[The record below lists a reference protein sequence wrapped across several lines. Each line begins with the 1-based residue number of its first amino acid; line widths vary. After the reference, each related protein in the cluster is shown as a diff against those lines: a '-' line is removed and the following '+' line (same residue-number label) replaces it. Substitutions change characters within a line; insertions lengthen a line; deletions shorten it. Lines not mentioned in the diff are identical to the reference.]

1 MKYLPIIMSHG
12 RPDRVLTYDSL
23 RKQGY
28 EGPLCILIDNEDK
41 QAAGYHER
49 FGDMV
54 QVFDK
59 AELAAKTDVCDNF
72 PHRKAIVYARNAC
85 YNVAKKLGYRW
96 FIQLDDDYTRFGYV
110 FNHMWQYEGQKKI
123 CKDGS
128 LQSLFESCFKFLE
141 ASKVASIAW
150 AQGGD
155 FIGGGKQAGIWP
167 VIKAK
172 RKCMNSWFCDTE
184 KPLRFAGHM
193 NEDCSCYVQGGV
205 QGGVFL
211 QIQFLRIWQ
220 IATQAAKGGMS
231 DTYAENGTYLKS
243 FYTVMQAPSCTKV
256 HEMNTEHARL
266 HHFITYNNC
275 APKILPESCRKP

>member
-23 RKQGY
+23 REQGY
-28 EGPLCILIDNEDK
+28 DGPVCILIDNEDK
-41 QAAGYHER
+41 QAQGYYER

-59 AELAAKTDVCDNF
+59 AAWAAKTDVCDNF

-85 YNVAKKLGYRW
+85 YEVAKKLGYRW
-96 FIQLDDDYTRFGYV
+96 FIQFDDDYTNFAYTFDATWRFVDG
-110 FNHMWQYEGQKKI
+110 MRALSKKL
-123 CKDGS
+123 DD
-128 LQSLFESCFKFLE
+128 LFRLTFEFLDKSNL
-141 ASKVASIAW
+141 AAVAW

-155 FIGGGKQAGIWP
+155 FIGGGKQSGIWP
-167 VIKAK
+167 EIKAR

-193 NEDCSCYVQGGV
+193 NEDCSCYVLGGV
-205 QGGVFL
+205 QGSVFL
-211 QIQFLRIWQ
+211 QIQFLRLWQ
-220 IATQAAKGGMS
+220 IQTQAAAGGMT

-243 FYTVMQAPSCTKV
+243 FYTVMQAPSCTKL
-256 HEMNTEHARL
+256 HALNTTHTRL

-275 APKILPESCRKP
+275 APKILRESVRKP